1 MSDVRPESDIVSA
14 LDVRFTPES
23 GHCRTTGGCP
33 LCAKSG
39 LMQCSNRQETHAGN
53 IDRISTRPV
62 AFKAGW
68 RSP

>member
-1 MSDVRPESDIVSA
+1 LMSDVRPESDIVSA

-39 LMQCSNRQETHAGN
+39 LMQWQSPGN
-53 IDRISTRPV
+53 SC
-62 AFKAGW
+62 GQH
-68 RSP
+68 